1 LNSKLQSLF
10 IVAHITLSHGVLETG
25 ILSQVIIDSST
36 EDIPLII
43 SQSTGILVHGFTIII
58 SHICKSETGISS
70 SIQSF
75 IIRAVFAHISISFFI
90 ASEVLPF
97 VRASKYF
104 HSKIKAIITQ
114 AVSKYKCFTKE
125 ISHVKII

>member
-1 LNSKLQSLF
+1 LF
-10 IVAHITLSHGVLETG
+10 IVAHITLSHIVFETG

-58 SHICKSETGISS
+58 SHIFSSETGISNS
-70 SIQSF
+70 TQSF
-75 IIRAVFAHISISFFI
+75 ITIAVLAQISISFFI

-97 VRASKYF
+97 VTASKYLP
-104 HSKIKAIITQ
+104 SKIKAIITQ
-114 AVSKYKCFTKE
+114 AVSKYKFIT
-125 ISHVKII
+125 